1 MSFFARLFGGR
12 RSDTPAAQWIARRP
26 KATPEEVIQQHF
38 EAMVA
43 HDLEWILATLTPERA
58 RLYGGPTTMDKRRQ
72 SVRVARVLGVEPVQ
86 ERADSVPG
94 YAEQQ
99 LWRVDYDLD
108 LVSAEDRRDP
118 SLSEG
123 RQWAYY
129 LLVRHGPRKPWLI
142 ADWGR

>member
-1 MSFFARLFGGR
+1 VSFLARLFGGKR
-12 RSDTPAAQWIARRP
+12 NDTPAAQWIARRP
-26 KATPEEVIQQHF
+26 KATPDELIHQHF
-38 EAMVA
+38 AAMVA

-72 SVRVARVLGVEPVQ
+72 SIRTARVLKVEPAA
-86 ERADSVPG
+86 EKGDPVPG

-99 LWRVDYDLD
+99 LWRVEYELD
-108 LVSAEDRRDP
+108 LVPAEDRRDP

-123 RQWAYY
+123 SQWAYY
-129 LLVRHGPRKPWLI
+129 LLVRQGPRQPWLI